1 MTKRA
6 RASLELDLNMSPRQ
20 VAAALKAM
28 RFTAAH
34 GWTRTVRMDEAT
46 RDLIVESIDPTWGGE
61 HPAAQAANAEEAKRT
76 AAHDEQKES
85 DNA

>member
-20 VAAALKAM
+20 VAAALASM

-34 GWTRTVRMDEAT
+34 GWARTVRMDEAV
-46 RDLIVESIDPTWGGE
+46 RDLLVEAIDPTWKGQ
-61 HPAAQAANAEEAKRT
+61 HPAAQALNAEEASRT
-76 AAHDEQKES
+76 AAHDEQKG
-85 DNA
+85 DQG